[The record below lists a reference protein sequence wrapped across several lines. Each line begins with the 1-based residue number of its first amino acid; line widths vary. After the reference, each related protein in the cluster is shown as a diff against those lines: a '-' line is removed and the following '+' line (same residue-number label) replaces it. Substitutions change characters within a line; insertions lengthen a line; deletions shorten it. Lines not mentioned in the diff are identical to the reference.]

1 MSFMV
6 KLVRRTTVAAGTMVF
21 WFEKPQSFQYRAGQY
36 GEWMLL
42 DPPETDAEGNS
53 RAFTFASAPYESELV
68 FATRLRDTAFKR
80 VLKSVPLGTAI
91 ELDGPFGN
99 FVLHQNAARPAVFLM
114 GGIGI
119 TPARSI
125 VLQAV
130 RDRLP
135 HRIFLFY
142 SNKRP
147 EDAAFLDEL
156 MAVQNPNYT
165 CIGTMTEMEKSVRD
179 WNGERGFI
187 TADMVKRYIP
197 DLHGPIFY
205 TAGPPAMVAAMRTL
219 LIDAGVSEDDIKMEE
234 FSGYV

>member
-1 MSFMV
+1 M
-6 KLVRRTTVAAGTMVF
+6 AF
-21 WFEKPQSFQYRAGQY
+21 WFEKPQGFEFRAGQY
-36 GEWMLL
+36 GEFTLI
-42 DPPETDAEGNS
+42 DPPETDAEGNG
-53 RAFTFASAPYESELV
+53 RAFTFATAPYESEIA

-80 VLKSVPLGTAI
+80 VLKSVSLGTTV

-125 VLQAV
+125 ILQAA

-165 CIGTMTEMEKSVRD
+165 CIGTMTEMEKSARS

-187 TADMVKRYIP
+187 TADMIKKYVF
-197 DLHGPIFY
+197 DVHTPIYY

-219 LIDAGVSEDDIKMEE
+219 LTSAGVGEDDIKTEE
-234 FSGYV
+234 FSGY